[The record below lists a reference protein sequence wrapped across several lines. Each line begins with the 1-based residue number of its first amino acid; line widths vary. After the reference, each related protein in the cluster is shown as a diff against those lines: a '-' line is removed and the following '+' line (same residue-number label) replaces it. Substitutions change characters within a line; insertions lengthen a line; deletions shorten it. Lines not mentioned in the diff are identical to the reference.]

1 MNVPGPFTS
10 APYLRVRLAQA
21 GAQEDFPGGFD
32 PKGEVPVEEGT
43 TDERQVRAG
52 RNQSMF
58 RAANERLK
66 DLNDAFGGLNGTY
79 AIACE
84 CADTSCLATI
94 EIRPEEYEGVREASN
109 RFAVLPGHVYPDVEL
124 VVAESDGYVVV
135 EKVAAAAEVA
145 AVNDPRRG

>member
-1 MNVPGPFTS
+1 V
-10 APYLRVRLAQA
+10 Q
-21 GAQEDFPGGFD
+21 
-32 PKGEVPVEEGT
+32 EGT
-43 TDERQVRAG
+43 EDERQVRAG

-94 EIRPEEYEGVREASN
+94 EIHPDEYESMRESSY
-109 RFAVLPGHVYPDVEL
+109 RFAVLPGHVYLDVER
-124 VVAESDGYVVV
+124 VVAERDAYVVV
-135 EKVAAAAEVA
+135 EKFAAAAEVA
-145 AVNDPRRG
+145 AANDPRRV